1 MVYVGMPVLTGLLLT
16 LVLLLLL
23 LTSNWAKHLAS
34 VWAGN
39 HPVVLGEEKRTRKL
53 SNICILLKRGIV
65 KTPNQNQ
72 QLRAARGLNSPSL
85 TLPSSPPCPVTAG
98 RC

>member
-16 LVLLLLL
+16 LVLLL

-39 HPVVLGEEKRTRKL
+39 HPVVLGEEKK
-53 SNICILLKRGIV
+53 KKDK
-65 KTPNQNQ
+65 KTE
-72 QLRAARGLNSPSL
+72 
-85 TLPSSPPCPVTAG
+85 
-98 RC
+98 

>member
-39 HPVVLGEEKRTRKL
+39 RPVVLGEEKKK
-53 SNICILLKRGIV
+53 KRQE
-65 KTPNQNQ
+65 N
-72 QLRAARGLNSPSL
+72 
-85 TLPSSPPCPVTAG
+85 
-98 RC
+98 